1 MLKGVTHDIKSPASS
16 SYLCVAFSIALP
28 LQAEEVKFELD
39 PQHSY
44 LIWHIDHLGFSSQ
57 SGKWYVNGTLS
68 LDKDKPETSKL
79 NVTVKIAG
87 LVTGIPELD
96 KHLMS
101 PLFFDAAKF
110 STATFDSDKVEVL
123 SKTKAKV
130 SGTLTLHGVSKP
142 VTLDVTL
149 NRHGKNPISNKDT
162 VGFSA
167 STTLKRSDFGIKT
180 LLPELGDE
188 VKIDIGAEAFKA
200 S

>member
-1 MLKGVTHDIKSPASS
+1 MIIQALRLFLASV
-16 SYLCVAFSIALP
+16 LLFSISLP
-28 LQAEEVKFELD
+28 LQAEAINLELD

-44 LIWHIDHLGFSSQ
+44 LIWHIEHLGFSSQ

-68 LDKDKPETSKL
+68 LDKDKPENSKV

-101 PLFFDAAKF
+101 PLFFDVAKF
-110 STATFDSDKVEVL
+110 PTATFDSDKVEVL

-142 VTLDVTL
+142 VILDVTF
-149 NRHGKNPISNKDT
+149 NKAGKNPITNKDT

-167 STTLKRSDFGIKT
+167 STNIKRSDFGIKT
-180 LLPELGDE
+180 LIPEIGDE

-200 S
+200 N